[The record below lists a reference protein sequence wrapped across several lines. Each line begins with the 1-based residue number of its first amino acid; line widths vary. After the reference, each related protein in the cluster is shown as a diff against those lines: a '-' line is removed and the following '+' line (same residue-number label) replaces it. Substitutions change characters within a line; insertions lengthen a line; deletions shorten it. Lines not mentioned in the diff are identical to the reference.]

1 MKIFGIAYVA
11 TLLSFMIIDSIWLGL
26 VARNFYRDQLGSLM
40 LPSPNFVVA
49 AAFYLVFAAAVVILA
64 VRPGLDAGSAI
75 AAIGF
80 GAVLGLAAY
89 GTYDMSN
96 LATLKGWPLTLS
108 FVDMA
113 WGTVLTGVSSGC
125 GYAAAR
131 YFS

>member
-11 TLLSFMIIDSIWLGL
+11 TLLSFLIIDSIWLGL

-75 AAIGF
+75 TAIGF

-113 WGTVLTGVSSGC
+113 WGTVLTGVASGC